1 MPPAD
6 ERIRETFAGRSTIC
20 LAATAKRPITRKDAS
35 MRNPASA
42 VCAAALVALWLI
54 SPAARIAAQQPARK
68 APPQPVLVAPAEPV
82 QETAPLI
89 ETGPLK
95 EPAPLKETAAKPVRT
110 TPPPGEPTYVLVY
123 KFRPG
128 ETVRTRVVHRA
139 TVDTAIQGTS
149 QTAETRTSS
158 IKVWKINNVASGGLI
173 TFVHSVESVDMWQQT
188 QGHQEVRYNSLT
200 DKEVPD
206 AFKEVATQIGTP
218 LTVMTMDRNGKVVR
232 REEKLKQASVNSM
245 PMAHVLAGEPVA
257 VGAVWTTPLEP
268 DVRQQD
274 GTITKVKGRYRYF
287 LEKVVDGVAVIQ
299 VEAQILSLIHD
310 PAIEAQLI
318 QRMPSGTIRF
328 DIDAGRVLSQQL
340 DLDKRVIGFSG
351 PSSSMHCVTRL
362 TEELLPADVEQ
373 VERLPPVS
381 VNKRKSASGEPQTA
395 TRPGTL
401 RR

>member
-1 MPPAD
+1 
-6 ERIRETFAGRSTIC
+6 
-20 LAATAKRPITRKDAS
+20 
-35 MRNPASA
+35 MRNHASGVCASA
-42 VCAAALVALWLI
+42 LAALWLI
-54 SPAARIAAQQPARK
+54 APAAPVAAQQSVRK
-68 APPQPVLVAPAEPV
+68 APPQPVQVAPAEPL
-82 QETAPLI
+82 QETVPSL
-89 ETGPLK
+89 ETVP
-95 EPAPLKETAAKPVRT
+95 PQETEAKPVRT

-139 TVDTAIQGTS
+139 TVDNAIQGTS
-149 QTAETRTSS
+149 QTAETRSSS
-158 IKVWKINNVASGGLI
+158 IKVWKISDLAPGGLI
-173 TFVHSVESVDMWQQT
+173 TFVHSVESVDMWEQT
-188 QGHQEVRYNSLT
+188 QGRQEVRYNSLT

-206 AFKEVATQIGTP
+206 AYKEVAAQIGIP
-218 LTVMTMDRNGKVVR
+218 LTVVTMDRNGKVVR
-232 REEKLKQASVNSM
+232 RDEKMKQPNVNSM
-245 PMAHVLAGEPVA
+245 PMAHVLPGEPVA

-287 LEKVVDGVAVIQ
+287 LEKVADGVAVIQ
-299 VEAQILSLIHD
+299 VEAQVLSLIHD

-362 TEELLPADVEQ
+362 TEELLPDNVET

-381 VNKRKSASGEPQTA
+381 VNKRKSASDEPQTA
-395 TRPGTL
+395 TRPNTL